1 MNLLKSI
8 IERIKLSAIIF
19 ITSIGSIVI
28 LVLPESVLIRYNLY
42 SFVSEF
48 SAHLFITALV
58 GCLYYL
64 FCLIDYLTVKLKVF
78 YYRRSIKKYILY
90 KIPKDE
96 KDVLLNFYD
105 SDNRKFAFTSML
117 QVTYGPVASLIQK
130 GIILVPS
137 NSSHDFDFFSLTL
150 SLLALDYLN
159 KMIDKKVI
167 IIEVIDDERYRYY
180 WPAK

>member
-1 MNLLKSI
+1 MTVIRSI
-8 IERIKLSAIIF
+8 VERVKLGAIIF
-19 ITSIGSIVI
+19 ITTIGSIAI
-28 LVLPESVLIRYNLY
+28 LVLPESVLNRYKLN

-48 SAHLFITALV
+48 SVHLFIAALV

-64 FCLIDYLTVKLKVF
+64 FCLIDYLTGKFKVF
-78 YYRRSIKKYILY
+78 NYRRSIKKYLLY
-90 KIPKDE
+90 RIPKDE

-105 SDNRKFAFTSML
+105 SYNHRFAFTSML

-137 NSSHDFDFFSLTL
+137 SSSHDFDFFSLTL
-150 SLLALDYLN
+150 SLLTLDYLN
-159 KMIDKKVI
+159 EMIDKKTI
-167 IIEVIDDERYRYY
+167 IIEVIEDKRYRYY